1 MIWTVGHSNQPA
13 ASLLEMLTSA
23 GIELLVDVR
32 RYPISRRNP
41 QFNHDTLAATL
52 ALNRIDYVHTP
63 ELGGRREPNAD
74 SSNTALREAGF
85 RGFADYM
92 ATSEFASA
100 LATLIENA
108 EQRRTAIMCA
118 ESLPWR
124 CHRSLIS
131 DSLVARGLVV
141 EHLLRGKTRKH
152 ILTPSARVEG
162 GHVSYPALL

>member
-13 ASLLEMLTSA
+13 AALIEMLAGA

-32 RYPISRRNP
+32 RYPMSRRNP
-41 QFNHDTLAATL
+41 QFNRETLAATL
-52 ALNRIDYVHTP
+52 AQDSIGYLHAP

-74 SSNTALREAGF
+74 SSNTALRDAGF

-92 ATSEFASA
+92 TTPEFESA
-100 LATLIENA
+100 LRALIENA
-108 EQRRTAIMCA
+108 QQRRTAIMCA

-131 DSLVARGLVV
+131 DALVARGIEV
-141 EHLLRGKTRKH
+141 EHLMGGKTRTH
-152 ILTPSARVEG
+152 MLTPSARAEDG
-162 GHVSYPALL
+162 RVSYPGLL

>member
-1 MIWTVGHSNQPA
+1 
-13 ASLLEMLTSA
+13 MLTGA

-32 RYPISRRNP
+32 RYPMSRRNP
-41 QFNHDTLAATL
+41 QFNRETLAATL
-52 ALNRIDYVHTP
+52 VQDGIDYSHAP
-63 ELGGRREPNAD
+63 DLGGRREPNAD
-74 SSNTALREAGF
+74 SSNTALRDAGF

-141 EHLLRGKTRKH
+141 EHLLGGKTRKH